1 MQHLTGHT
9 TNTILHK
16 HKQAKE
22 NKKMQQK
29 LNTQQQHQQ
38 RQTLQNTTAHRQ
50 TQNTQTIEPQVP
62 AASPTHA
69 AKPEKQRYIVSI
81 QRQKKNHFTKVSVDD
96 VTRGRTAKEDEENV
110 QKYGRGKSNIVDP
123 KHVDKK

>member
-1 MQHLTGHT
+1 MFDATLNRTD
-9 TNTILHK
+9 HK
-16 HKQAKE
+16 HNITQAQTGKVKQ
-22 NKKMQQK
+22 KMQQK
-29 LNTQQQHQQ
+29 LDTQQQ

-96 VTRGRTAKEDEENV
+96 VTRGHRAEEDEENV
-110 QKYGRGKSNIVDP
+110 QKYGGGKSNIVDQ
-123 KHVDKK
+123 KHVDKN